1 MSRRR
6 QRPSRRGFTADYPP
20 YLTIHL
26 RPSAPYLWRAFGRQ
40 PSDILDVTW
49 PRWWLRG
56 DGATSGRQARVA
68 IADDQDERRGRRR
81 AHDPYAAL
89 RSRDF
94 LYLIGGNTLA
104 TFGEQML
111 TVAIGWD
118 IYARTHSALMLGFV
132 GLAQFAPVLALS
144 LVAGHAA
151 DRYDRR
157 TLAMLTQGLIAVT
170 SLGLALI
177 AVTHGPVGL
186 IFALLALRGVGE
198 AFGTAAV
205 GAMPPQTV
213 PVEAFENA
221 ASWSSSSWQ
230 LASILGP
237 ALAGIVIATR
247 GDATPVYLFD
257 ALAGL
262 AFIAMISRIRGRQVA
277 RNSEPMTLEGLM
289 GGVRFILAT
298 KVVLAAITLDMV
310 AVLLGGATTLLPIF
324 ASDILHVGPQ
334 GLGLMV
340 AMPSIGAICMAMI
353 QAYLPPYKH
362 AGRTLL
368 LGGGGLRAGLAG
380 LWRLALVPALAGG
393 PADDRRDGQHQR
405 GGAQDAAAAAHARCP
420 ARAALGGEQRLR
432 GDIEPAWRLRV
443 GRDGGG
449 VWAGGGGGV
458 RRHRLC
464 AGGRGHR
471 LGLARATQPGP
482 PDLGGGRRGGG
493 DGDGGAGRAGGAGAT
508 GGGGRGGRGGRG
520 AGAACA
526 SARNAPSVRSTSSAQ
541 RRRRSGSGRSEK
553 RGRRG

>member
-1 MSRRR
+1 M
-6 QRPSRRGFTADYPP
+6 
-20 YLTIHL
+20 
-26 RPSAPYLWRAFGRQ
+26 
-40 PSDILDVTW
+40 
-49 PRWWLRG
+49 
-56 DGATSGRQARVA
+56 A

-81 AHDPYAAL
+81 AHDPYTAL

-118 IYARTHSALMLGFV
+118 LYARTHSALMLGFV

-157 TLAMLTQGLIAVT
+157 ALAMLTQGLIAVT

-213 PVEAFENA
+213 PVEAYENA

-262 AFIAMISRIRGRQVA
+262 AFIAMVSRIRGKQAA

-368 LGGGGLRAGLAG
+368 FAVAGFGLASLVFGVSRWFPLSLAALLMIGAMDNISVVVRKTLLLLRTPDALRGRLSAVNNVFVGTSNQLGGFESGVTAALFGPVAAVAFGGIASVLAVAGIAWAWPELRNLG
-380 LWRLALVPALAGG
+380 RLTSVE
-393 PADDRRDGQHQR
+393 ADEAAEMGTEARAERVAQAPRVAVAVATGAA
-405 GGAQDAAAAAHARCP
+405 GAQR
-420 ARAALGGEQRLR
+420 
-432 GDIEPAWRLRV
+432 
-443 GRDGGG
+443 
-449 VWAGGGGGV
+449 
-458 RRHRLC
+458 
-464 AGGRGHR
+464 
-471 LGLARATQPGP
+471 P
-482 PDLGGGRRGGG
+482 P
-493 DGDGGAGRAGGAGAT
+493 
-508 GGGGRGGRGGRG
+508 
-520 AGAACA
+520 
-526 SARNAPSVRSTSSAQ
+526 SAPSIRSAPSVRSGK
-541 RRRRSGSGRSEK
+541 RGKRGRGGR